1 MLWDVP
7 IKHKKRAKSCMND
20 DCEVKQLQA
29 TIEELRHQVEYDA
42 VTGLL
47 NTKGFVKHAE
57 PILQQGTPGEYAL
70 LYFDVLHFKAINDMF
85 GMGEGDK
92 LLQHIA
98 SVLQRLQKANE
109 LSCRFGA
116 DRFMMLAH
124 RQGEALQHLVD
135 TILDNLNGYGLSL
148 EIVCNMGIYVTTAE
162 QLSVVAMADR
172 AILAQSVIKGSYT
185 EKYNYY
191 TEELRKNLL
200 DEQEIVGNMATELDK
215 GNFVVYYQPQYD
227 HSNGLLVG
235 AEALVRWQHPEKGLI
250 SPGVFIPIFEKNGF
264 ITKLDYYVFEQTCRF
279 IRQCLDAGLRVV
291 PISINFSRY
300 DIYQP
305 DFVER
310 LEKLRQKYAVPVQ
323 YLRVEITE
331 TAVVGT
337 GEKINEII
345 GRLHQCGYI
354 MEMDDF
360 GSGYSSLNVLHNVDM
375 DIIKLDMLFFSK
387 NERNHKSG
395 TIISS
400 VVRMAKWLKL
410 PVIAEGVETVEQADF
425 LRSIG
430 CNYIQGF
437 LYSKPVPAESFK
449 ELLRQVSVA
458 VIKPTTKLEADFA
471 VASFWEPGSE
481 LTTIFNRYMGPAVV
495 FEYCDGQVEFLRVN
509 QKYLQEIGMN
519 MSEVDLIRANPLSF
533 FDEVSHQIMLDTLH
547 KVIAT
552 GQEQECETWRELHS
566 DCCGSEK
573 LCLRSSIQLIGKS
586 ANIYLFFAQVRN
598 VTHDKQ
604 LQQLETVEKRFM
616 SAAEQANIYFWEY
629 NILNHEMRPCF
640 RCMRDLGLPPL
651 LTNYP
656 ESAIEAGIF
665 PPDYADMYRDW
676 HKQLAAGVPSLE
688 AVIPLTAN
696 RIPFHVRYTTEFDA
710 TGHPV
715 KAYGSATLVVDEK
728 N

>member
-1 MLWDVP
+1 
-7 IKHKKRAKSCMND
+7 MNED
-20 DCEVKQLQA
+20 REVKELQA
-29 TIEELRHQVEYDA
+29 IIEDLRHQVEYDE

-47 NTKGFVKHAE
+47 NTKGFIKHAE
-57 PILQQGTPGEYAL
+57 SLLEHSAPGEYAL

-85 GMGEGDK
+85 GMSVGDK
-92 LLQHIA
+92 LLRHIA
-98 SVLQRLQKANE
+98 VVLQKLQGESE
-109 LSCRFGA
+109 LCCRWGA
-116 DRFMMLAH
+116 DRFIMLAH
-124 RQGEALQHLVD
+124 RQNEKLQLLVD
-135 TILDNLNGYGLSL
+135 TILKSLNGYGLSM
-148 EIVCNMGIYVTTAE
+148 EIVCNMGIYVTTCE
-162 QLSVVAMADR
+162 KLSLAAMVDR

-191 TEELRKNLL
+191 TEELRQNLL
-200 DEQEIVGNMATELDK
+200 DEQEIVGIMATELEK
-215 GNFVVYYQPQYD
+215 GDFVVYYQPQYD

-264 ITKLDYYVFEQTCRF
+264 ITQLDYYVFEQTCLF
-279 IRQCLDAGLRVV
+279 IRQCLDKGLRVV
-291 PISINFSRY
+291 PISTNFSRY
-300 DIYQP
+300 DVYQEN
-305 DFVER
+305 FVER
-310 LEKLRQKYAVPVQ
+310 LEELRQKHAVPVQ

-331 TAVVGT
+331 TAILGT
-337 GEKINEII
+337 GERINQII
-345 GRLHQCGYI
+345 GKLHKCGYI
-354 MEMDDF
+354 TEMDDF
-360 GSGYSSLNVLHNVDM
+360 GSGYSSLNVLRNVDM
-375 DIIKLDMLFFSK
+375 DIIKLDMLFFSNDK
-387 NERNHKSG
+387 HNHKGG

-400 VVRMAKWLKL
+400 VVRMAKWLSL

-437 LYSKPVPAESFK
+437 LYSKPVPSEEFEA
-449 ELLRQVSVA
+449 LLRKVSVD
-458 VIKPTTKLEADFA
+458 VIKPTMQLEADFSG
-471 VASFWEPGSE
+471 VNFWEEGSE
-481 LTTIFNRYMGPAVV
+481 FTNLFNRYMGPAVV
-495 FEYCDGQVEFLRVN
+495 FEYCDGRLEYLRVN
-509 QKYLQEIGMN
+509 QKFLQEIGMN
-519 MSEVDLIRANPLSF
+519 MSEVDLVHANPLDL
-533 FDEVSHQIMLDTLH
+533 FDTDNQTIFLATLQ
-547 KVIAT
+547 KIIAT

-566 DCCGSEK
+566 QCCGSER

-586 ANIYLFFAQVRN
+586 DNIYLFFAQVRN

-604 LQQLETVEKRFM
+604 LCQLETVEKRFM

-629 NILNHEMRPCF
+629 NILTHEMRPCF

-651 LTNYP
+651 LINYP

-715 KAYGSATLVVDEK
+715 KAYGSATLVVDGAQK
-728 N
+728 

>member
-1 MLWDVP
+1 
-7 IKHKKRAKSCMND
+7 MNED
-20 DCEVKQLQA
+20 REVKELQA
-29 TIEELRHQVEYDA
+29 IIEDLRHQVEYDE

-47 NTKGFVKHAE
+47 NTKGFIKHAE
-57 PILQQGTPGEYAL
+57 SLLEHSAPGEYAL

-85 GMGEGDK
+85 GMSVGDK
-92 LLQHIA
+92 LLRHIA
-98 SVLQRLQKANE
+98 VVLQKLQGESE
-109 LSCRFGA
+109 LCCRWGA
-116 DRFMMLAH
+116 DRFIMLAH
-124 RQGEALQHLVD
+124 RQNEKLQLLVD
-135 TILDNLNGYGLSL
+135 TILKSLNGYGLSM
-148 EIVCNMGIYVTTAE
+148 EIVCNMGIYVTTCE
-162 QLSVVAMADR
+162 KLSLAAMVDR

-191 TEELRKNLL
+191 TEELRQNLL
-200 DEQEIVGNMATELDK
+200 DEQEIVGIMATELEK
-215 GNFVVYYQPQYD
+215 GDFVVYYQPQYD

-264 ITKLDYYVFEQTCRF
+264 ITQLDYYVFEQTCLF
-279 IRQCLDAGLRVV
+279 IRQCLDKGLRVV
-291 PISINFSRY
+291 PISTNFSRY
-300 DIYQP
+300 DVYQEN
-305 DFVER
+305 FVER
-310 LEKLRQKYAVPVQ
+310 LEELRQKHAVPVQ

-331 TAVVGT
+331 TAILGT
-337 GEKINEII
+337 GERINQII
-345 GRLHQCGYI
+345 GKLHKCGYI
-354 MEMDDF
+354 TEMDDF
-360 GSGYSSLNVLHNVDM
+360 GSGYSSLNVLRNVDM
-375 DIIKLDMLFFSK
+375 DIIKLDMLFFSNDK
-387 NERNHKSG
+387 HNHKGG

-400 VVRMAKWLKL
+400 VVRMAKWLSL

-437 LYSKPVPAESFK
+437 LYSKPVPSEEFEA
-449 ELLRQVSVA
+449 LLRKVSVD
-458 VIKPTTKLEADFA
+458 VIKPTMQLEADFSG
-471 VASFWEPGSE
+471 VNFWEEGSE
-481 LTTIFNRYMGPAVV
+481 FTNLFNRYMGPAVV
-495 FEYCDGQVEFLRVN
+495 FEYCDGRLEYLRVN
-509 QKYLQEIGMN
+509 QKFLQEIGMN
-519 MSEVDLIRANPLSF
+519 MSEVDLVHAKPLDL
-533 FDEVSHQIMLDTLH
+533 FDTDNQTIFLATLQ
-547 KVIAT
+547 KIIAT

-566 DCCGSEK
+566 QCCGSER

-586 ANIYLFFAQVRN
+586 DNIYLFFAQVRN

-604 LQQLETVEKRFM
+604 LCQLETVEKRFM

-629 NILNHEMRPCF
+629 NILTHEMRPCF

-651 LTNYP
+651 LINYP

-715 KAYGSATLVVDEK
+715 KAYGSATLVVDGAQK
-728 N
+728 